1 MSDPSKIE
9 LRPCDRGMAMGIY
22 DRDYYRESPSRW
34 WGNPGDRRG
43 VIALIAIT
51 VSCAIAN
58 EVFRQPSADGN
69 GFEPDV
75 LVQATKFY
83 PPAILQG
90 QVWRFV
96 TSFLVG
102 KLNFLGLIFG
112 MFGLYIFGG
121 ELEQLYG
128 TRRFVVF
135 YLMAGFLSCLVKFGL
150 ALADIGYNTQTSG
163 AAGPLFATFVLFAF
177 HFPHRQ
183 IRIFFLLPIPVWVL
197 VAIYLGLNLLGLLPG
212 LRDPSGG
219 SVPYLID
226 PLFGALVGFAFFRTR
241 GTMFDFEL
249 LFSRPANK
257 RRSPASLKM
266 YDENA
271 PRPERSS
278 EERESPEPRRAP
290 QATINVDE
298 HLEAKLDAALA
309 KVARQGRGSLTAD
322 ENEILLKASAIFKKR
337 RG

>member
-1 MSDPSKIE
+1 
-9 LRPCDRGMAMGIY
+9 MGIY
-22 DRDYYRESPSRW
+22 DREYYRESPSRW

-58 EVFRQPSADGN
+58 EVFRQPNANGE
-69 GFEPDV
+69 GFERQV
-75 LVQATKFY
+75 LVHATDFY

-102 KLNFLGLIFG
+102 PLNVLSLIFG

-150 ALADIGYNTQTSG
+150 ALAGIGFDAHTSG

-183 IRIFFLLPIPVWVL
+183 IRIFFLLPIPVWIL
-197 VAIYLGLNLLGLLPG
+197 VAIYLGLNILGLLAG
-212 LRDPSGG
+212 LQDPEGS
-219 SVPYLID
+219 SVPHLID
-226 PLFGALVGFAFFRTR
+226 PLFGAVVGFAFLRTR
-241 GTMFDFEL
+241 GTMFDFEM
-249 LFSRPANK
+249 LFSRRTQK

-266 YDENA
+266 YDEDA
-271 PRPERSS
+271 PPPERSGA
-278 EERESPEPRRAP
+278 ERAESRPQP
-290 QATINVDE
+290 QATIIVDE
-298 HLEAKLDAALA
+298 HLEAKLDAVLA

-322 ENEILLKASAIFKKR
+322 ENEILLKASAIFIKR